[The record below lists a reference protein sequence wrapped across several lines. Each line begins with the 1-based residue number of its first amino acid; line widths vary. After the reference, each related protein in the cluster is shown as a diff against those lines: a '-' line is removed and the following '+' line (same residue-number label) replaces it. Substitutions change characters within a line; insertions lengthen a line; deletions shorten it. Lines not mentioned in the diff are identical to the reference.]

1 MTTQIRQCARLTLM
15 ALALTTVTV
24 LQAQDAPAVRLNT
37 DSSRVMVHGYD
48 VVAYF
53 TDHKPTPGSNDFTFS
68 WQGATWKFAS
78 AAHRDLFAKTPEKF
92 APQYGGFC
100 AWAVSRNYTADTD
113 PEAFTVA
120 NDRLFL
126 NYSKKVQAMWEPERD
141 ANIAKADGNWPAL
154 SRTKK

>member
-1 MTTQIRQCARLTLM
+1 MTSRFRYRTRM
-15 ALALTTVTV
+15 AVLATALLATVA

-53 TDHKPTPGSNDFTFS
+53 TDQKAVPGTNEFTFA

-120 NDRLFL
+120 HDRLFL
-126 NYSKKVQAMWEPERD
+126 NYSKKVQSMWEPERD
-141 ANIAKADGNWPAL
+141 ANIAKADTNWPAL
-154 SRTKK
+154 SKTKK